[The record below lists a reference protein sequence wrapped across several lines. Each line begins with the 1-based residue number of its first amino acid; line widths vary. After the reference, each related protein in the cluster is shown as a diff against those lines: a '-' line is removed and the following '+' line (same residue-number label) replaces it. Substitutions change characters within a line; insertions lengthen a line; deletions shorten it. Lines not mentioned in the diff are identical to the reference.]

1 MAGRKNKHKASDS
14 VVNLRKRVVTEI
26 NRQNRLLDSGNLTAR
41 QRRATRAYVREL
53 KSSLVKTYSRA
64 PRNPDF
70 KGYEFGHTAEERERA
85 VRFLSRNLSGT
96 NVRNRHELA
105 VEAQNRAFQRQL
117 TLALTRGSKYS
128 DIRGLQRKNGDADY
142 RGMSRVEAQAFMQA
156 TRRLWVSYDVS
167 ERMQRILE
175 GTHSETLAEAYQ
187 KTVERLRHATNPVTG
202 EGEDLWAEL
211 RKRNRYYNDDLS
223 MTDEGYKTIMQ
234 SDDSI
239 QEETSPDI
247 LMRMVLDW

>member
-41 QRRATRAYVREL
+41 QRRATRSYVREL

-70 KGYEFGHTAEERERA
+70 KGYEFGHTAEEREKA

-105 VEAQNRAFQRQL
+105 VEAQNRAFQPQL
-117 TLALTRGSKYS
+117 TLALTRGNKFG
-128 DIRGLQRKNGDADY
+128 DIRGLQREWGREE

-156 TRRLWVSYDVS
+156 TRRLWIGYDVS

-175 GTHSETLAEAYQ
+175 GTNSETLAEAYH
-187 KTVERLRHATNPVTG
+187 KTVERLRHVKNPVTG
-202 EGEDLWAEL
+202 EEENMWARL
-211 RKRNRYYNDDLS
+211 KDRKRYYNDDLS
-223 MTDEGYKTIMQ
+223 MTEEGYEKIMQ

-239 QEETSPDI
+239 QEETAPLI
-247 LMRMVLDW
+247 LMKLVLDW

>member
-1 MAGRKNKHKASDS
+1 MARRKNKHKASDS
-14 VVNLRKRVVTEI
+14 VVNLRKRVATEI
-26 NRQNRLLDSGNLTAR
+26 NRQNRLLDSGKLTAR

-70 KGYEFGHTAEERERA
+70 KGYEFGHTAEEREKA

-117 TLALTRGSKYS
+117 SLALTRGTKKG
-128 DIRGLQRKNGDADY
+128 DIRGLQRERGREY

-156 TRRLWVSYDVS
+156 NRRLWVGYDVKD
-167 ERMQRILE
+167 RMQKILE
-175 GTHSETLAEAYQ
+175 GTNSETLAEAYQ

-202 EGEDLWAEL
+202 EEEDLWAEL

-239 QEETSPDI
+239 QEEKSPDI

>member
-1 MAGRKNKHKASDS
+1 MARRKNKRKASDS

-26 NRQNRLLDSGNLTAR
+26 NRQNRLLDSGSLTAR

-70 KGYEFGHTAEERERA
+70 KGYEFGHTAEEREKA

-117 TLALTRGSKYS
+117 TLALTRGTKTG
-128 DIRGLQRKNGDADY
+128 DIRGLQREWGREY

-156 TRRLWVSYDVS
+156 TRRLWVGYDVH

-175 GTHSETLAEAYQ
+175 GTNSETLAEAYQ

-202 EGEDLWAEL
+202 EEEDLWAEL
-211 RKRNRYYNDDLS
+211 HKRNRYYNDDLS
-223 MTDEGYKTIMQ
+223 MTEEGYEKVMQ

-239 QEETSPDI
+239 QEETSPTI
-247 LMRMVLDW
+247 LRRMVLDW

>member
-41 QRRATRAYVREL
+41 QRRATRSYVREL

-70 KGYEFGHTAEERERA
+70 KGYEFGHTAEEREKA

-117 TLALTRGSKYS
+117 TLALTRGNKFG
-128 DIRGLQRKNGDADY
+128 DIRGLQREWGREE

-156 TRRLWVSYDVS
+156 TRRLWIGYDVS

-175 GTHSETLAEAYQ
+175 GTNSETLAEAYH
-187 KTVERLRHATNPVTG
+187 KTVERLRHVKNPVTG
-202 EGEDLWAEL
+202 EEENMWARL
-211 RKRNRYYNDDLS
+211 KDRKRYYNDDLS
-223 MTDEGYKTIMQ
+223 MTEEGYEKIMQ

-239 QEETSPDI
+239 QEETAPLI
-247 LMRMVLDW
+247 LMKLVLDW

>member
-26 NRQNRLLDSGNLTAR
+26 NRQNRLLDSGKLNAR
-41 QRRATRAYVREL
+41 QRRATRAYVREMR
-53 KSSLVKTYSRA
+53 SALVKTYSRA
-64 PRNPDF
+64 PRNPAF
-70 KGYEFGHTAEERERA
+70 KGYEFGHTAEEREKA

-117 TLALTRGSKYS
+117 SLALTRGPKGS
-128 DIRGLQRKNGDADY
+128 DIRGLQREWGREY

-202 EGEDLWAEL
+202 EEEDLWAQL
-211 RKRNRYYNDDLS
+211 RNRKRYYNDDLS
-223 MTDEGYKTIMQ
+223 MTDEGYEIIMQ

-239 QEETSPDI
+239 QEETSPII

>member
-26 NRQNRLLDSGNLTAR
+26 KRQNRLLDSGRLNVR
-41 QRRATRAYVREL
+41 QRRATRAYVREM
-53 KSSLVKTYSRA
+53 KRALVKTYSRA

-70 KGYEFGHTAEERERA
+70 KGYEFGHTAEERQKA
-85 VRFLSRNLSGT
+85 VSFLSRNLSGT
-96 NVRNRHELA
+96 NVRNRHELD

-117 TLALTRGSKYS
+117 TLALTRGTKMS
-128 DIRGLQRKNGDADY
+128 DIRGLQREWGRES

-156 TRRLWVSYDVS
+156 TRRLWTGYDIS

-175 GTHSETLAEAYQ
+175 GTDSETLAEAYH
-187 KTVERLRHATNPVTG
+187 KTVERLRHVRNPVTG
-202 EGEDLWAEL
+202 EEENMWARL
-211 RKRNRYYNDDLS
+211 HDRKRYYNDDLS
-223 MTDEGYKTIMQ
+223 MTAEGYARIMQ
-234 SDDSI
+234 YDDSI

-247 LMRMVLDW
+247 LMKMVLDW